1 MILYMENLIW
11 EQEALEKIEKAPFF
25 IRKFAKNKV
34 EKAAIAQGENRI
46 TAEFVEKVRQ
56 KESTS

>member
-1 MILYMENLIW
+1 MSSGNLTW
-11 EQEALEKIEKAPFF
+11 DDEALKKLEKAPFF

-34 EKAAIAQGENRI
+34 EKAAAIQGETRI

-56 KESTS
+56 KETNS